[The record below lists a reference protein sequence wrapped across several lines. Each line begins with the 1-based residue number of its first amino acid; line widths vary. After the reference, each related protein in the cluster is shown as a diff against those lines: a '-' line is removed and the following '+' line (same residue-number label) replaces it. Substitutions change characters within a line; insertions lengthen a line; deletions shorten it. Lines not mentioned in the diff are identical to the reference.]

1 MAGTSSRAT
10 MTVTVEV
17 TTSGAIY
24 GDDWKIG
31 DLREQVKRETV
42 QMLRNTLQHAL
53 IRIIG
58 EPTVNVVR
66 MEEKP

>member
-1 MAGTSSRAT
+1 MSATSSRAT
-10 MTVTVEV
+10 VTVTVEV
-17 TTSGAIY
+17 TTSGSIY

-31 DLREQVKRETV
+31 DLRKQVKEETV
-42 QMLRNTLQHAL
+42 QMLRSVLKHEL

-58 EPTVNVVR
+58 VPTVNVVR

>member
-17 TTSGAIY
+17 TTGSSIY

-31 DLREQVKRETV
+31 DLREQVKREAT
-42 QMLRNTLQHAL
+42 QMLRNVLKHDL

-58 EPTVNVVR
+58 EPVINVVR

>member
-1 MAGTSSRAT
+1 MSATSSVAT

-17 TTSGAIY
+17 TTSAATY

-31 DLREQVKRETV
+31 DLRDQVKRETT
-42 QMLRNTLQHAL
+42 QMLRNVLKHDL